1 MNWSLIL
8 NFLAAM
14 LAIVNPL
21 GLVPIWQELTGDA
34 KPEVRKKIAFLVTL
48 VSLAILLIFL
58 NTGHYLLTFF
68 SIDLAVFKIAGGI
81 LLLLTAISMIQGS
94 ASKLEERDEKA
105 DTSFELAKKRF
116 RKILVPLAVP
126 MLCGPGSITTV
137 LLYSFKA
144 GSIMDYVGLSV
155 ILILNFI
162 ALLAVMGYSYKVENR
177 VDELFFVGFTRIFG
191 VMVAA
196 IAVQFMVE
204 GLGEVFPNWIE
215 GPSPIENSS
224 IQENQQEKN

>member
-1 MNWSLIL
+1 MKWSLIL

-34 KPEVRKKIAFLVTL
+34 KPEVRKKIAILVTL
-48 VSLAILLIFL
+48 VSVAILLIFL
-58 NTGHYLLTFF
+58 NTGQYLLTFF

-94 ASKLEERDEKA
+94 ATKLQERDEKA

-155 ILILNFI
+155 ILVLNFI
-162 ALLAVMGYSYKVENR
+162 ALLAVMAYSYKIENK

-204 GLGEVFPNWIE
+204 GLGEVFPNWLE
-215 GPSPIENSS
+215 GSSPIENNAN
-224 IQENQQEKN
+224 QENQQD